1 MNKKHEKSSCCS
13 APIRLFGA
21 RRRQCVSCK
30 RTWRVW
36 PKKQGRKRVRLNV
49 KSLFEYFGGTLKN
62 KRLKK
67 RTLSAHL
74 RSLLGKFNSNT
85 PWPPV
90 PEENLIVIA
99 DGLIQFFKKE
109 KYTIYFILVRSIT
122 GSRAF
127 ILPPYMR
134 KGEEATLGWH
144 EAFAQIPNDVF
155 VRIKALVCDGHTGLV
170 YLAKANYWVLQR
182 CQFHL
187 LARVAHNASFGPLGK
202 NKGIG
207 LKVKN
212 LMELVLYHKNS
223 TVILLAIEALR
234 KIKKGISSR
243 NFKTV
248 ISGFTRHY
256 EDYRSYLNFPE
267 YNLPTT
273 SNTAE
278 SLNAL
283 IRNLQYRAKGF
294 NTPKSLF
301 AWIEGFCKYKKSIT
315 CNPKNQPN

>member
-1 MNKKHEKSSCCS
+1 MNKKHEKSPCCN
-13 APIRLFGA
+13 ALVRLFGA
-21 RRRQCVSCK
+21 RRRQCISCK

-36 PKKQGRKRVRLNV
+36 PKKQGRKHTRLNV
-49 KSLFEYFGGTLKN
+49 NSLLEYFEGTLKN
-62 KRLKK
+62 KKLEK

-74 RSLLGKFNSNT
+74 RSLLQKFNQNT
-85 PWPPV
+85 PWPSI
-90 PEENLIVIA
+90 PEGTLIIIA
-99 DGLIQFFKKE
+99 DGLIQFFGKE
-109 KYTIYFILVRSIT
+109 KYTIYFILIRST
-122 GSRAF
+122 TSSKAF
-127 ILPPYMR
+127 IFPPYMR
-134 KGEEATLGWH
+134 KGGEVTSGWH
-144 EAFAQIPNDVF
+144 EAFAQIPNEVF

-170 YLAKANYWVLQR
+170 YLAKTNYWVLQR

-187 LARVAHNASFGPLGK
+187 LARIAHNSSFGPLGK
-202 NKGIG
+202 NRSLGIRI
-207 LKVKN
+207 KN
-212 LMELVLYHKNS
+212 LVELVLYQTDLTIVS
-223 TVILLAIEALR
+223 LAIEALQR
-234 KIKKGISSR
+234 IKIEISSR

-248 ISGFTRHY
+248 ISGFTRNY

-283 IRNLQYRAKGF
+283 IRNLQYRARGF

-301 AWIEGFCKYKKSIT
+301 AWIVGFCKYKKSIT